1 MYLLYIDESG
11 NASDASDRH
20 FVLAGIAVFERRTYW
35 MQRDAEL
42 IKATHFPNAP
52 PIDFH
57 AQPIRSG
64 HGFWRR
70 VDPDLRRIVLS
81 EIGKVITNAPA
92 VEAVLFGAV
101 IEKTDTI
108 HGVNAIRLALEQV
121 TKRFDTLLARKAKR
135 KNPERGLII
144 LAQSQYE
151 QHAKTWLNEFRGLGT
166 QWGVLNNLADIP
178 FTAPAKDTRMLQLA
192 DYVAHALFILYERR
206 DPTLI
211 KAILERFD
219 CTRGTYHGLVHVA
232 DRKGNACGCPACC
245 TRHKPHS
252 KSTWLQ
258 KLPKPN

>member
-11 NASDASDRH
+11 NAFDASDRH

-42 IKATHFPNAP
+42 IKATHFPTAP
-52 PIDFH
+52 PLDFH
-57 AQPIRSG
+57 AQPIKSG

-70 VDPDLRRIVLS
+70 VDADLRQTVLC
-81 EIGKVITNAPA
+81 EIGNVITNAPA
-92 VEAVLFGAV
+92 PEAVLFGAV
-101 IEKTDTI
+101 VEKNDTM
-108 HGVNAIRLALEQV
+108 HGADAIRLALEQV

-135 KNPERGLII
+135 NNPQRGLIV

-178 FTAPAKDTRMLQLA
+178 FTAPAKETRMLQLA
-192 DYVAHALFILYERR
+192 DYVAHALFLLYERR

-211 KAILERFD
+211 KPVIDRFD
-219 CTRGTYHGLVHVA
+219 CTQGTYHGLVHVS
-232 DRKGNACGCPACC
+232 DNRGKTCGCPACC
-245 TRHKPHS
+245 TRHKPGSRSLWLHS
-252 KSTWLQ
+252 QPKS
-258 KLPKPN
+258 N